1 MFATAICYI
10 TESKC
15 SSSQWLW
22 LELISM
28 IQDIFQVLE
37 RVKESHVVLASDPD
51 HFLYLNVFTKHTQST
66 VLAHRGLSVLTCW
79 SPTREQGEWTL
90 SKASSESTCAFGRLF
105 HRFVIFRFG
114 FFSPTK
120 INSFQ
125 LHRMIKK
132 GYFAHHDR
140 FSLFQAGLKFLPGIR
155 MKTVQ
160 AACSG
165 AVSVQLGRVGMLAM
179 FFLFAPTDSN
189 YLIWRLYH
197 S

>member
-79 SPTREQGEWTL
+79 SPTREQGEWSPVPLDACFTVL
-90 SKASSESTCAFGRLF
+90 SFFVLVSFLQQRSTHSNYIEWL
-105 HRFVIFRFG
+105 
-114 FFSPTK
+114 
-120 INSFQ
+120 
-125 LHRMIKK
+125 KK